1 MRIITAILSVLLV
14 IIIFLSCRKEQ
25 VITSGNLEFS
35 VDTLLFDTVF
45 TTIGSTTAHFTV
57 YNRHNQDIQIKSIHL
72 GGVPEA
78 HYRLNIDGIPTNKVE
93 NTVIPA
99 NDSIFVFVEVTV
111 NPTNQNSPMV
121 VLDSVVFQ
129 TESST
134 QDVKLVAWGQD
145 VHLLN
150 AETITSDTT
159 WTNDKPYLIYN
170 SMLIDSLITL
180 TIDEGVQIYIH
191 HGSLLYIKG
200 SLIVNGTFDKPVVF
214 QGDRLEEFYD
224 DIPGQW
230 DRIVFFEGS
239 HNNSFN
245 YAIIK
250 NGIIGIQVGT
260 LGLTNKPD
268 VTINNTQVLNMN
280 YAGIYALAGTITSE
294 NTIVANAGF
303 YAIALLMGGN
313 YTFYHTTVANLWA
326 YANRTDP
333 SVVITNNLIA
343 NGIYYVGDVQAT
355 FGNCIIYGN
364 KDDELGLGEDE
375 NYEFNILFQNCMI
388 TNKETDISNTS
399 RFKNIY
405 TNLNPMFVKY
415 DENNFELNTL
425 SPMIDKGEISIGNLV
440 PNDYKGDS
448 RISDTAP
455 DLGAFERT
463 P

>member
-1 MRIITAILSVLLV
+1 MRRITAIIPVLL
-14 IIIFLSCRKEQ
+14 IIIIYSCRKEQ
-25 VITSGNLEFS
+25 ILTSGSLEFS
-35 VDTLLFDTVF
+35 TDTLLFDTVF

-57 YNRHNQDIQIKSIHL
+57 YNRHNQAIQIKSIHL

-78 HYRLNIDGIPTNKVE
+78 HYRLNIDGTSTKEIK

-111 NPTNQNSPMV
+111 DPNNQNSPMV

-129 TESST
+129 TESLT

-150 AETITSDTT
+150 AKTITTDTT

-170 SMLIDSLITL
+170 SMLVDSLVTL
-180 TIDEGVQIYIH
+180 TIDEGTQIYIH

-200 SLIVNGTFDKPVVF
+200 TLMVNGTFENPVVF

-260 LGLTNKPD
+260 LALTDKPD
-268 VTINNTQVLNMN
+268 VAINNTKVLNMN
-280 YAGIYALAGTITSE
+280 YAGIYALSGTITSK
-294 NTIVANAGF
+294 NTIVANVGF

-326 YANRTDP
+326 YSNRTDP
-333 SVVITNNLIA
+333 SVVISNNLTA
-343 NGIYYVGDVQAT
+343 NGIYYVGDVTQAT

-364 KDDELGLGEDE
+364 KDDELGLSEDE
-375 NYEFNILFQNCMI
+375 NYGFNILFQNCMI
-388 TNKETDISNTS
+388 TNKETDISDTN
-399 RFKNIY
+399 RFKDIY
-405 TNLNPMFVKY
+405 TNLNPMFVNY
-415 DENNFELNTL
+415 GDNNFELDTL
-425 SPMIDKGEISIGNLV
+425 SPVIDKGKISIGNLV
-440 PNDYKGDS
+440 PFDYKGDS
-448 RISDTAP
+448 RISDAAP
-455 DLGAFERT
+455 DLGAFEFT
-463 P
+463 H